1 MLRDVV
7 ARARRRGT
15 RLGRRRAPDV
25 LLVGWDDLGA
35 ALGCSAR
42 QAHRYAARRV
52 DPLPVWYL
60 HEDGP
65 PRVLR
70 SRLDAWR
77 RRNLAGGRGE
87 RKVRRWA
94 EICRRV
100 ELSRTAA
107 WAAMRFGI
115 DPLPVFIDADGHPWA
130 WASAL
135 VDWTER
141 RRRTYRQ
148 RREQR
153 ALVAAAGRMRSGA
166 EPEASTGDRARSATG
181 VNGRVKMEK
190 VCSPQ
195 KAGRRAA

>member
-1 MLRDVV
+1 MPRRWPKQRL
-7 ARARRRGT
+7 RRR
-15 RLGRRRAPDV
+15 LGAWWRQRVRDV
-25 LLVGWDDLGA
+25 LLVGGDDIGA

-42 QAHRYAARRV
+42 QVHRYASRNV

-65 PRVLR
+65 PRILR

-77 RRNLAGGRGE
+77 RRTLGGGLGE

-107 WAAMRFGI
+107 WAAARRAK
-115 DPLPVFIDADGHPWA
+115 DPLPVLHDVDGHPWA
-130 WASAL
+130 WSSAL
-135 VDWTER
+135 DDWLER
-141 RRRTYRQ
+141 QRRTYQQ

-153 ALVAAAGRMRSGA
+153 AMAAAGVRSEA
-166 EPEASTGDRARSATG
+166 EPGAASGDRARSAAASWTP
-181 VNGRVKMEK
+181 VKGA
-190 VCSPQ
+190 
-195 KAGRRAA
+195 KAGPGRAA